1 VAGSACAGSSEPPA
15 RRGSTGEPGVSPC
28 FANLLITGQSQSDN
42 AGTVPRYALTHP
54 VATTERPELVSSGA
68 GLAST
73 VAAESHGELGTER
86 AVRARGYW
94 EGVFLRFRRDKF
106 AIVGGIYVVLLVV
119 VGFIGAPIAAH
130 FLGHGPNDQFAG
142 GLDPQTVL
150 PVGPLADVSTQ
161 PYPGAVGNFQHTFFV
176 LGADGQLGRD
186 EFLRLLYGTQTSLEV
201 AVGATLM
208 AMVIGVLMGALAGFY
223 SGMTDTVI
231 SRMTEIVMA
240 FPVLLFVI
248 ALASTAGERLNGVTF
263 GFLSPGV
270 VTLIFVLG
278 IFGWF
283 YPARIVRAQVLSLR
297 EKEFVEAARMIGTND
312 WKIIRSHI
320 LPHLV
325 APIIVYSTLVV
336 ATNILAEAGLS
347 FLGLGIQQPTA
358 SWGNLLATAPDYY
371 LTQPWLMVW
380 PGVAVLL
387 ATLAFNLLGDG
398 LRDAFD
404 PRSSG

>member
-1 VAGSACAGSSEPPA
+1 VAS
-15 RRGSTGEPGVSPC
+15 
-28 FANLLITGQSQSDN
+28 
-42 AGTVPRYALTHP
+42 
-54 VATTERPELVSSGA
+54 TERPELVSSGA

-73 VAAESHGELGTER
+73 VATETHGELGASA

-94 EGVFLRFRRDKF
+94 EGVWLRFKRDKF
-106 AIVGGIYVVLLVV
+106 AIGGGVYVVLLVL
-119 VGFIGAPIAAH
+119 VGFVGAPIAAAL
-130 FLGHGPNDQFAG
+130 LGHGPNDQFAG
-142 GLDPQTVL
+142 GLDPKTVL
-150 PVGPLADVSTQ
+150 PVGPWTHVSEA
-161 PYPGAVGNFQHTFFV
+161 PYVGATGDFGQTLFI
-176 LGADGQLGRD
+176 LGGDGQLGRD

-201 AVGATLM
+201 AVGATILSM
-208 AMVIGVLMGALAGFY
+208 TIGVLLGAMAGFY
-223 SGMTDTVI
+223 SGWTDTVV
-231 SRMTEIVMA
+231 SRLTEIVMA

-248 ALASTAGERLNGVTF
+248 ALASTVGERLDGVTL
-263 GFLSPGV
+263 GFLGPGTI
-270 VTLIFVLG
+270 TLIFVLG

-325 APIIVYSTLVV
+325 APIIVYSTLVI
-336 ATNILAEAGLS
+336 AANILAEAGLS
-347 FLGLGIQQPTA
+347 FLALGIKAPTP
-358 SWGNLLATAPDYY
+358 SWGNLLATGPDYY

-380 PGVAVLL
+380 PGIAVLL

-404 PRSSG
+404 PRSTA